1 VKVRMD
7 GGWWRVPPRR
17 ALSAPGLQDQQSS
30 NRQLR
35 LAARERSGREEGQGD
50 GSGGFAREAS
60 REAAAAGLGSESV
73 QGAPANGLRQRRG
86 RPGKAARAQEVLR
99 QQPTPVAIETP
110 IVTANGLVLTRQNQ
124 ADSRTTRAHTCEAE
138 RLVCACVCARS
149 CVSMSVPV
157 CLCVSVAVCLCLCQC
172 MSCVCVTYVSAGA
185 GNATPA
191 ARHLSRARAVK
202 KHTKKPKKATEQTK
216 QEPSGTPNVHGTQ
229 RVCSALQWRAR
240 AGRLRSRM
248 TMELGAWTSLET

>member
-1 VKVRMD
+1 M
-7 GGWWRVPPRR
+7 PPRR

-73 QGAPANGLRQRRG
+73 QGEPANGLRQRRG

-110 IVTANGLVLTRQNQ
+110 IVTANGLVLTRPQKSGRL
-124 ADSRTTRAHTCEAE
+124 ADDTCAHLRSRK
-138 RLVCACVCARS
+138 ACVCVRLRALV
-149 CVSMSVPV
+149 CVYLSVPV

-172 MSCVCVTYVSAGA
+172 MSCVCVTYVSAAA

-216 QEPSGTPNVHGTQ
+216 QEPSGTPNVHGTAEGSLSTA
-229 RVCSALQWRAR
+229 VASSGT
-240 AGRLRSRM
+240 GRLWSRV